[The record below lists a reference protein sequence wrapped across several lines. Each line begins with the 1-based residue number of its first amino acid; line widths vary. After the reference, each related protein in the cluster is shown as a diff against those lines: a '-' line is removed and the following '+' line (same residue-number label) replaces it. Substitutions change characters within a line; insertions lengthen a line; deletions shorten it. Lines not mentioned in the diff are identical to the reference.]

1 MQTKAWEMK
10 SRDRKKSSKARKM
23 QVNLKQFLKCEI
35 CCLVGGRGEGGKSK
49 L

>member
-10 SRDRKKSSKARKM
+10 SRDRKKSSKASK
-23 QVNLKQFLKCEI
+23 LKQFLKCEI
-35 CCLVGGRGEGGKSK
+35 CCLVGGRGKVGESK